1 MYDIKGIENILNIE
15 IATKSW
21 YDNYFKFI
29 IDNLDKKLD
38 WMYLSKNPNIT
49 FDNVKKTLDD
59 PRFKWNWLYLSKNPN
74 IKFDDIKENI
84 YDKRFKWDWFYL
96 SENPNILRMELTMDI
111 VLSHP
116 NKPW

>member
-49 FDNVKKTLDD
+49 FDNVKK
-59 PRFKWNWLYLSKNPN
+59 NS
-74 IKFDDIKENI
+74 
-84 YDKRFKWDWFYL
+84 
-96 SENPNILRMELTMDI
+96 
-111 VLSHP
+111 
-116 NKPW
+116 